1 MPKISVIIPV
11 YNVEK
16 YLRECLD
23 SVIHQTLKDLEII
36 CVNDGSTDGSLAILE
51 EYAKKD
57 SRIIII
63 KQKNQGQGAARNR
76 ALKIAK
82 GEYVQFLDS
91 DDYLSKDACE
101 ILYHH
106 ANEKSLD
113 MLLFGGYNF
122 NDGENILLNNPYWDK
137 TYLDKNID
145 YSVFQVSKIKNVVH
159 RLPVSACLCLYKR
172 HFIAQKEIKFPQGL
186 FYEDTFFFIKAITQ
200 ACNIGINFSKLYQR
214 RLHPEQVTQN
224 WNKLFSDYL
233 KIINLI
239 LSYLQSIK
247 INEEIYLRY
256 RNSYLGGCR
265 NRYNGFDED
274 EQKKYAKQL
283 SRVFKKYHYE
293 MHTET
298 EFWKKV
304 KYKNGNKS
312 TRYLGGI
319 IKKVKNQK
327 SKKFYLFGVQIFHK
341 RKK

>member
-1 MPKISVIIPV
+1 MPAISVIIPV

-23 SVIHQTLKDLEII
+23 SVIHQTLTDLEII

-57 SRIIII
+57 SRITIIN
-63 KQKNQGQGAARNR
+63 QENQGLSAARNR

-137 TYLDKNID
+137 TYLDKNTD

-172 HFIAQKEIKFPQGL
+172 HFIAQKEIKFPEGL
-186 FYEDTFFFIKAITQ
+186 FFEDNVFFIKAITQ
-200 ACNIGINFSKLYQR
+200 ACNIGINFSKLYLR
-214 RLHPEQVTQN
+214 RLHHEQITQN
-224 WNKLFSDYL
+224 WNKHFSDYL
-233 KIINLI
+233 KIVDMVLT
-239 LSYLQSIK
+239 YLQSIK
-247 INEEIYLRY
+247 VDEEIYQKY
-256 RNSYLGGCR
+256 RNNYLGGCC
-265 NRYNGFDED
+265 NIYNNFDKRD
-274 EQKKYAKQL
+274 QKKYARQL

-298 EFWKKV
+298 GFLKKV
-304 KYKNGNKS
+304 KYKNGKKI

-319 IKKVKNQK
+319 IKKVKSEK
-327 SKKFYLFGVQIFHK
+327 SKKIYLFGVQIYHK
-341 RKK
+341 KR